1 MGVDHAVA
9 CNCGT
14 SALHV
19 SLILAGV
26 RADDEVIVPAV
37 TFIAPVNAVRYVGA
51 FPVFVDCDEYCG
63 MDVAGIR
70 RFLAEEC
77 TAVDGA
83 TVNRTTGRRVAAVIP
98 VHVFGTSA
106 DMDAILDLAGEH
118 DLAVIEDA
126 SEALGSAY
134 KGRMCGG
141 LAPIGC
147 LSFNGNKIVTSGGG
161 GAILTDDDALAEG
174 ARYLTTQ
181 AKEAGIEYIHH
192 AVGYNYRMNNVLAAL
207 GLAQMETIDERVATK
222 RENFALYEQ
231 ALGPAGA
238 SRLLQQPAWSDA
250 NRWFYAYLCAD
261 AEAKDELLRAC
272 IAADIQ
278 ARPLWYPNHLQ
289 APYVG
294 MQAYRIER
302 ALWFYERLVN
312 LPCSVTLT
320 QDEIAEVV
328 AVIEASLPGKCR
340 DRYAWAVSYGRA
352 RDSAATAGPAAI
364 AEAATASAFSQDEQE
379 PCQRHVSKL
388 QMSPNDEA
396 TRRSA
401 WYADNEV
408 APGSVAPIF
417 STALCGSSCASA
429 WSARIIRTT
438 PAAARS
444 RALGRDAVLSGQRT
458 DRIDSCILSTSQ
470 RSEYLATSRAT
481 NSSNSA
487 STLGSIL

>member
-1 MGVDHAVA
+1 MIPLSEPALQGRELVYVTDCLESGWVSSNGEYIGRFERALADYVGVDHVVA

-51 FPVFVDCDEYCG
+51 FPVFIDCDEYCG
-63 MDVAGIR
+63 LDVAAVR
-70 RFLAEEC
+70 RFFCEEC
-77 TAVDGA
+77 TAVDGVA
-83 TVNRTTGRRVAAVIP
+83 VNRKTGRRVAAVIP
-98 VHVFGTSA
+98 VHVFGTPA

-118 DLAVIEDA
+118 NLAVIEDA
-126 SEALGSAY
+126 SEALGSVY
-134 KGRMCGG
+134 KGRRCGG
-141 LAPIGC
+141 LAPIAC

-161 GAILTDDDALAEG
+161 GAILTNDDTIAEG

-181 AKEAGIEYIHH
+181 AKETGIEYVHN

-207 GLAQMETIDERVATK
+207 GLAQLETIEQRVPTK

-238 SRLLQQPAWSDA
+238 SRLLQQPAWSDS

-261 AEAKDELLRAC
+261 ASAKDELLRAC

-289 APYVG
+289 TPYVG

-312 LPCSVTLT
+312 LPCSMTLAHE
-320 QDEIAEVV
+320 EIAEVV
-328 AVIEASLPGKCR
+328 EVIKKSHPGQWV
-340 DRYAWAVSYGRA
+340 DG
-352 RDSAATAGPAAI
+352 
-364 AEAATASAFSQDEQE
+364 
-379 PCQRHVSKL
+379 
-388 QMSPNDEA
+388 
-396 TRRSA
+396 
-401 WYADNEV
+401 
-408 APGSVAPIF
+408 
-417 STALCGSSCASA
+417 
-429 WSARIIRTT
+429 
-438 PAAARS
+438 
-444 RALGRDAVLSGQRT
+444 
-458 DRIDSCILSTSQ
+458 
-470 RSEYLATSRAT
+470 
-481 NSSNSA
+481 
-487 STLGSIL
+487 